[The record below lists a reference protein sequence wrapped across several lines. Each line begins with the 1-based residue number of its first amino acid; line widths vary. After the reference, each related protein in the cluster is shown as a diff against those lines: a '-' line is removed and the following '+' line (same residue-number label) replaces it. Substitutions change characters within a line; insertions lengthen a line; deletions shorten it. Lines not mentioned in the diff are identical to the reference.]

1 MTAGDGAVT
10 SDDVSYFLM
19 KNSKLT
25 IGAAPNSRKAGNAPA
40 RVKDI
45 ESTILANVAALE
57 AAAVVQSIGAT
68 PLVRLRRFERHLGLP
83 GSIEIHLKTEWVN
96 PGGSIKDR
104 TARSII
110 RAAVASGEL
119 GLGQTLID
127 ATSGNTGIA
136 YAMLG
141 AALDIPVSLVVPG
154 SASEER
160 KRTLA
165 AYGARVIFSDP
176 YEGSDGAIRL
186 VRDMVAASDGEYF
199 YADQYNNPAN
209 VAAHVTTTGPEIWSQ
224 TAGGLTH
231 FVAAL
236 GTTGTLM
243 GAGTFFRNHGSALRD
258 GKTARQRDGRA
269 RGVGSVHLIG
279 VQPAEAFHGIEGLK
293 HLPTAIVP
301 GIFDAALPDRID
313 GVTTEAAFDAARTLA
328 RVEGFFAGSS
338 TGANLAA
345 AARLGEELA
354 QANEP
359 AHIVV
364 IGCDGGSR
372 YLTTGLWESD

>member
-1 MTAGDGAVT
+1 MT
-10 SDDVSYFLM
+10 
-19 KNSKLT
+19 KLT
-25 IGAAPNSRKAGNAPA
+25 APA
-40 RVKDI
+40 VGTR
-45 ESTILANVAALE
+45 LADLSD
-57 AAAVVQSIGAT
+57 AAVVRSIGNT
-68 PLVRLRRFERHLGLP
+68 PLVRLRRFERYLGLP
-83 GSIEIHLKTEWVN
+83 ESIEVHLKMEWVN

-104 TARSII
+104 TALSII
-110 RAAVASGEL
+110 DAALAAGDL
-119 GLGQTLID
+119 APGRTLID

-141 AALDIPVSLVVPG
+141 AALDIPVTLVVPE
-154 SASEER
+154 SASDER

-165 AYGARVIFSDP
+165 AYGATVIYSDP

-186 VRDMVAASDGEYF
+186 VREIVAGRTDEFF

-209 VAAHVTTTGPEIWSQ
+209 TAAHFMTTGPEIWAQ
-224 TAGGLTH
+224 TQGSLTH

-243 GAGTFFRNHGSALRD
+243 GAGQYLREL
-258 GKTARQRDGRA
+258 APIE
-269 RGVGSVHLIG
+269 LIG

-301 GIFDAALPDRID
+301 GIFDPSVPDRIE
-313 GVTTEAAFDAARTLA
+313 GVDTDDAFDASPALA
-328 RVEGFFAGSS
+328 RVEGYLAGSS

-345 AARLGEELA
+345 AARLGSELA
-354 QANEP
+354 SEGRSAC
-359 AHIVV
+359 IVA

-372 YLTTGLWESD
+372 YLTTGLWDLD

>member
-1 MTAGDGAVT
+1 MTKPAAT
-10 SDDVSYFLM
+10 APTA
-19 KNSKLT
+19 KLT
-25 IGAAPNSRKAGNAPA
+25 A
-40 RVKDI
+40 
-45 ESTILANVAALE
+45 LAD
-57 AAAVVQSIGAT
+57 AAVVGSIGNT
-68 PLVRLRRFERHLGLP
+68 PLARLRRFERHLGLP
-83 GSIEIHLKTEWVN
+83 DSIEIHLKLEWVN

-104 TARSII
+104 TALSII
-110 RAAVASGEL
+110 QAALATGDL
-119 GLGQTLID
+119 APGRTLID

-141 AALDIPVSLVVPG
+141 AALGIPVTLVVPE
-154 SASEER
+154 SASDER

-165 AYGARVIFSDP
+165 AYGANVVYSDP

-186 VRDMVAASDGEYF
+186 VREMVANASDGYF

-209 VAAHVTTTGPEIWSQ
+209 TAAHFTSTGPEIWTQ
-224 TAGGLTH
+224 TAGKLTH

-243 GAGTFFRNHGSALRD
+243 GAGQYLREL
-258 GKTARQRDGRA
+258 ARVQ
-269 RGVGSVHLIG
+269 LIG

-301 GIFDAALPDRID
+301 GIFDPSVPDRTEGID
-313 GVTTEAAFDAARTLA
+313 TDEAFDAARALA
-328 RVEGFFAGSS
+328 RVEGYFAGSS

-345 AARLGEELA
+345 AARLGAELA
-354 QANEP
+354 LEGQP
-359 AHIVV
+359 ARIVV

-372 YLTTGLWESD
+372 YLTTGLWELD

>member
-1 MTAGDGAVT
+1 
-10 SDDVSYFLM
+10 M
-19 KNSKLT
+19 KNSGLPAETCPGWLDSPLGVPMTKNP
-25 IGAAPNSRKAGNAPA
+25 AAVVDSRTA
-40 RVKDI
+40 D
-45 ESTILANVAALE
+45 LA
-57 AAAVVQSIGAT
+57 AAAVVRSIGNT

-83 GSIEIHLKTEWVN
+83 ESIEIHLKMEWVN

-104 TARSII
+104 TALSIV
-110 RAAVASGEL
+110 RAALAAGDL
-119 GLGQTLID
+119 GPGRTLID

-141 AALDIPVSLVVPG
+141 AAADIPVTLVVPE
-154 SASEER
+154 SASDER

-165 AYGARVIFSDP
+165 AYGANVVYSDP

-186 VRDMVAASDGEYF
+186 VREMVAIGSDRFY

-209 VAAHVTTTGPEIWSQ
+209 TAAHLMTTGPELWTQ
-224 TAGGLTH
+224 TAGKLTH

-243 GAGTFFRNHGSALRD
+243 GAGQYLR
-258 GKTARQRDGRA
+258 GLAP
-269 RGVGSVHLIG
+269 VELIG

-301 GIFDAALPDRID
+301 GIFDPTVPDRIEGID
-313 GVTTEAAFDAARTLA
+313 TDEAFDAARALA
-328 RVEGFFAGSS
+328 RVEGYFAGSS

-345 AARLGEELA
+345 AARLGAGLA
-354 QANEP
+354 HEGQSGC
-359 AHIVV
+359 IVV

-372 YLTTGLWESD
+372 YLTTGLWDLD

>member
-1 MTAGDGAVT
+1 
-10 SDDVSYFLM
+10 M
-19 KNSKLT
+19 KNSNLSNEIAT
-25 IGAAPNSRKAGNAPA
+25 EPGEPRSTARDRTAAGTTFESRLQGL
-40 RVKDI
+40 DD
-45 ESTILANVAALE
+45 
-57 AAAVVQSIGAT
+57 AAVVRAIGGT

-83 GSIEIHLKTEWVN
+83 DSIELHLKTEWVN

-104 TARSII
+104 TALSIV
-110 RAAVASGEL
+110 RAAIASGNL
-119 GLGQTLID
+119 TDGLSLID

-141 AALDIPVSLVVPG
+141 AALEIPVTLVVPG

-165 AYGARVIFSDP
+165 AYGARVVFSDP

-186 VRDMVAASDGEYF
+186 VRELVSNAGDRYF
-199 YADQYNNPAN
+199 HADQYNNQAN
-209 VAAHVTTTGPEIWSQ
+209 VQAHVTTTGPEIWRQ
-224 TAGGLTH
+224 TAGRLTH

-243 GAGTFFRNHGSALRD
+243 GAGRHFRE
-258 GKTARQRDGRA
+258 
-269 RGVGSVHLIG
+269 RGAVELIG

-301 GIFDAALPDRID
+301 GIFDPSLPDRIE
-313 GVTTEAAFDAARTLA
+313 GIGTEDAFAAARALA
-328 RVEGFFAGSS
+328 RIEGFFAGSS

-345 AARLGEELA
+345 AARLGAELA
-354 QANEP
+354 ATEQP
-359 AHIVV
+359 ARIVV

-372 YLTTGLWESD
+372 YLTTGLWEADDNDSGWR

>member
-1 MTAGDGAVT
+1 MTK
-10 SDDVSYFLM
+10 S
-19 KNSKLT
+19 
-25 IGAAPNSRKAGNAPA
+25 AATAP
-40 RVKDI
+40 I
-45 ESTILANVAALE
+45 ANLAAL
-57 AAAVVQSIGAT
+57 ADAAVVASIGNT

-83 GSIEIHLKTEWVN
+83 ESIEIHLKLEWVN

-104 TARSII
+104 TALSII
-110 RAAVASGEL
+110 RAALATGDLVPGR
-119 GLGQTLID
+119 TLID

-141 AALDIPVSLVVPG
+141 AALGIPVTLVVPE
-154 SASEER
+154 SASDER

-165 AYGARVIFSDP
+165 AYGANVVYSDP

-186 VRDMVAASDGEYF
+186 VREMVANGSDGYF

-209 VAAHVTTTGPEIWSQ
+209 TAAHFTSTGPEIWTQ
-224 TAGGLTH
+224 TAGKLTH

-243 GAGTFFRNHGSALRD
+243 GAGQYLREL
-258 GKTARQRDGRA
+258 APVQ
-269 RGVGSVHLIG
+269 LIG

-301 GIFDAALPDRID
+301 GIFDPSVPDRIEGID
-313 GVTTEAAFDAARTLA
+313 TDKAFDAARALA
-328 RVEGFFAGSS
+328 RVEGYFAGSS

-345 AARLGEELA
+345 AARLGAELA
-354 QANEP
+354 LEGQP
-359 AHIVV
+359 ARIVV

-372 YLTTGLWESD
+372 YLTTGLWELD